1 MQNSNI
7 KRFFRK
13 LRTVAA
19 RRPQRVVVTA
29 MGSQKVF
36 HAYDLGADTIV
47 FERDVWEVM
56 DEHAS
61 VLVAEKND
69 LAPGSFGHL
78 LTVTSGNH
86 SVAAHH
92 KQALFQQ
99 MHSSNWSCLISKRI
113 PASSAF

>member
-13 LRTVAA
+13 LRTAAA

-86 SVAAHH
+86 SVAALPLLSGNIEYPPPSV
-92 KQALFQQ
+92 AIL
-99 MHSSNWSCLISKRI
+99 
-113 PASSAF
+113 